1 MIRHESINKSIR
13 GRLHEDTGKRAVE
26 KIGIAGNLIVEALR
40 AESCQGVE
48 IDHAVGRHGDELA
61 ELVDDEFVVV
71 AALVEIGSGG

>member
-1 MIRHESINKSIR
+1 MIRHESIDKSIR

-26 KIGIAGNLIVEALR
+26 KIRIAGNLIVEALR

-48 IDHAVGRHGDELA
+48 IDDAVGRHGDELP
-61 ELVDDEFVVV
+61 ELVDDELVVV

>member
-48 IDHAVGRHGDELA
+48 IDDAIGRHGDELA
-61 ELVDDEFVVV
+61 ELVDDELVVV
-71 AALVEIGSGG
+71 AGLIEIGSGG